1 MKIKIRLFIPFVLLV
16 VAVLLVRCKSC
27 DCGFQPPK
35 AKKNTTWV
43 KR

>member
-1 MKIKIRLFIPFVLLV
+1 MKAKLIIPFMIILAALLLV
-16 VAVLLVRCKSC
+16 KCKSC

-35 AKKNTTWV
+35 AKKVNTWV